1 MNTINPLNDAAE
13 NPICDKTKVVLPYR
27 VSINFDTTEG
37 DSGQLEF
44 FDDQAKEILA
54 DLYYRKAATY
64 QKNILKPL
72 NTQKLETQ
80 TVVNLNTSVQVET
93 LNNIKSDLSTEFKN
107 IFSKRQKDGSE
118 GATIILFNAPPSAGK
133 DLSCELLKDSLN
145 NEFNQYVMFK
155 EILYEKT
162 AELLDIALPIW
173 VNMCQSIKQKDS
185 EIITKMNHLEVI
197 KKTNLSDDLITELFK
212 VKTPR
217 EMLIFLA
224 EKVLKPELGVDFIA
238 KHTSQ
243 RVIEVIKSG
252 VPLVL
257 IPDLGFDYELSV
269 LKEQIYNS
277 NVQVD
282 QIIVVQIY
290 RDGCDY
296 SKDSRNYVNC
306 DLHPI
311 DEVVN
316 NNQNSF
322 AFEHF
327 KISNNS
333 TIADYHYELLTT
345 LITIISKDKFWKSQD
360 Y

>member
-1 MNTINPLNDAAE
+1 MTTINPLNDAAE
-13 NPICDKTKVVLPYR
+13 NPICDKPQVVLPYR
-27 VSINFDTTEG
+27 VRINFDTTEG

-54 DLYYRKAATY
+54 ELHYRKAAKY
-64 QKNILKPL
+64 QKSILKPL
-72 NTQKLETQ
+72 NTQELETQ
-80 TVVNLNTSVQVET
+80 VVVNLNTPMQAAH
-93 LNNIKSDLSTEFKN
+93 LNSINSDLSTKFKD
-107 IFSKRQKDGSE
+107 IFSKKQKDGNK
-118 GATIILFNAPPSAGK
+118 GATIILFNAPPHAGK
-133 DLSCELLKDSLN
+133 DLSCKLLKDSLN

-155 EILYEKT
+155 EALYEKT
-162 AELLDIALPIW
+162 AEILDIALPKW
-173 VNMCQSIKQKDS
+173 VSICQSIKQKDS
-185 EIITKMNHLEVI
+185 EIITNTTRLKVI
-197 KKTNLSDDLITELFK
+197 KNTNLSEDLKTELLYQ
-212 VKTPR
+212 VNTPR

-322 AFEHF
+322 NFEHI

-333 TIADYHYELLTT
+333 TIASYHFDLLSA
-345 LITIISKDKFWKSQD
+345 LISVIDNKI
-360 Y
+360 